1 LIRGHPPYVAIAEA
15 GRKAKAKGLVVFA
28 LEPVGKLPFHFIICD
43 RDCISL
49 VRVRRL
55 KYPGYSTAEIEESC
69 KRDIAG
75 LRSITVT
82 EEIFRELWVR
92 GPDRHWYRYLVL
104 PESVE
109 AMEDGDEPEDGE
121 ETGTRLKPDET
132 TEPVKHDGTGN
143 GETPKTGL
151 TPEDKAGPDDRAG
164 GADTG
169 NSSGSLQA
177 VTAGPV

>member
-1 LIRGHPPYVAIAEA
+1 VE
-15 GRKAKAKGLVVFA
+15 
-28 LEPVGKLPFHFIICD
+28 
-43 RDCISL
+43 
-49 VRVRRL
+49 
-55 KYPGYSTAEIEESC
+55 EIGESC

-82 EEIFRELWVR
+82 EELFRELWVR

-109 AMEDGDEPEDGE
+109 AMVSWDEPEDGE

-143 GETPKTGL
+143 GETPKTVIK
-151 TPEDKAGPDDRAG
+151 PEDKDEPDDRAC
-164 GADTG
+164 GADTR